1 MMSTIMYVWVL
12 IITGINHT
20 RRLAYIS
27 GKADSL
33 FSSTTVSS
41 DIIIPIK
48 RLNIYNYNCGVF
60 QLADV

>member
-20 RRLAYIS
+20 RRIAY
-27 GKADSL
+27 KADSL